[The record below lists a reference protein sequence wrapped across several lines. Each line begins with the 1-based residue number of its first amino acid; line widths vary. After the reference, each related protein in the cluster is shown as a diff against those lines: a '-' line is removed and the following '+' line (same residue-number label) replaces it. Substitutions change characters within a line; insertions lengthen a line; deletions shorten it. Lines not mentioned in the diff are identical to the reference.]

1 MITDGYLKIKYR
13 LLLSAAWLCLIFCS
27 HACIITDQAILHN
40 PALQINTVPVHN
52 FSFSEPEQ
60 GVRISLRPLKT
71 LSQQSDEKEETRR
84 NTGDEISAVNP
95 ESLSETDS
103 GKTVVNPE
111 IRFKPTPKLPSL
123 PIEMQAVPKP
133 KPTKFSDAP
142 LTVNLDGMPLPAF
155 INEVYGNI
163 LKISFEVDSALR
175 NKADL
180 VTLRTESPISPSDMD
195 ALARQVLNNYGV
207 SAERQGEVLRF
218 VMGKGSASGE
228 PPLLISGRTLPE
240 VPMSH
245 RPVFQLVPLEAV
257 RNVHVAGWLKQAY
270 KGQEMEVFE
279 DPERNAVLLMGVP
292 SVVEQAVEAVRVL
305 DQPYMRGR
313 HSVRIEPVF
322 LNADEMSSLLIEVLN
337 SEGYSASQRPPMGSI
352 IVLPVK
358 AVNAVLVFAA
368 EASVLEHIK
377 EWANMLDHPSQETR
391 GKDGFFYYQVRNT
404 RAEEMSKMLDKVLEG
419 LITES
424 APQKDKPPSSK
435 SPKLVVDDVRNGLI
449 FQGNTDSWERLLPV
463 IREMDR
469 PARMVLIEVTVAE
482 VTLTDQ
488 DEFGI
493 EWLFKNVRTGGVL
506 NSLNI
511 GAKGLTYIL
520 DNAGQTRAMI
530 NAFAATSR
538 VSILSTP
545 RVMVKSGGKATIDV
559 GTEVPIITSQSTASD
574 LQPSSGSSILQEVQY
589 RKTGT
594 LLNVSPVVHSG
605 NRVDLEI
612 TQEVSKSQPNETSN
626 ISSPSIYTRKISTS
640 LGLKDG
646 GSVLL
651 GGLISSSSNQG
662 YSGIPVL
669 SDIPILGRLF
679 RVEKENKDRTE
690 LIMLIAPYVIDNHED
705 AEAVTESFKKQLHEM
720 QGDKEKKEDKEKT

>member
-1 MITDGYLKIKYR
+1 
-13 LLLSAAWLCLIFCS
+13 
-27 HACIITDQAILHN
+27 
-40 PALQINTVPVHN
+40 
-52 FSFSEPEQ
+52 
-60 GVRISLRPLKT
+60 
-71 LSQQSDEKEETRR
+71 
-84 NTGDEISAVNP
+84 
-95 ESLSETDS
+95 
-103 GKTVVNPE
+103 
-111 IRFKPTPKLPSL
+111 
-123 PIEMQAVPKP
+123 
-133 KPTKFSDAP
+133 
-142 LTVNLDGMPLPAF
+142 
-155 INEVYGNI
+155 
-163 LKISFEVDSALR
+163 
-175 NKADL
+175 
-180 VTLRTESPISPSDMD
+180 
-195 ALARQVLNNYGV
+195 
-207 SAERQGEVLRF
+207 
-218 VMGKGSASGE
+218 
-228 PPLLISGRTLPE
+228 
-240 VPMSH
+240 
-245 RPVFQLVPLEAV
+245 
-257 RNVHVAGWLKQAY
+257 
-270 KGQEMEVFE
+270 
-279 DPERNAVLLMGVP
+279 MGVP

-322 LNADEMSSLLIEVLN
+322 LNADEMSSLLTEVLN

-377 EWANMLDHPSQETR
+377 KWADMLDHPSQETR

-424 APQKDKPPSSK
+424 APQKDRPPSSK

-482 VTLTDQ
+482 VTLNDQ
-488 DEFGI
+488 EESGI
-493 EWLFKNVRTGGVL
+493 EWIFNNIRTGNVKSVL
-506 NSLNI
+506 GTLNGLNI

-520 DNAGQTRAMI
+520 DNAGQTHALI
-530 NAFAATSR
+530 NAFAAASR

-574 LQPSSGSSILQEVQY
+574 LQQSSSASILQEIQY
-589 RKTGT
+589 RKTGI
-594 LLNVSPVVHSG
+594 LLNVAPVVHSG

-612 TQEVSKSQPNETSN
+612 TQEVSESKPNTTSN
-626 ISSPSIYTRKISTS
+626 ISSPNILTRKISTT

-651 GGLISSSSNQG
+651 GGLISSSSSQG

-669 SDIPILGRLF
+669 SEIPVLGRLF
-679 RVEKENKDRTE
+679 RVERENKDRTE

-705 AEAVTESFKKQLHEM
+705 AEAVTESFRKQLHKM

>member
-1 MITDGYLKIKYR
+1 MVKYR
-13 LLLSAAWLCLIFCS
+13 LLLPAVCFCLTLN
-27 HACIITDQAILHN
+27 ACIITDQGLSGLNHAVRVN
-40 PALQINTVPVHN
+40 TEPLQNML
-52 FSFSEPEQ
+52 FSEKEQ
-60 GVRISLRPLKT
+60 GVRIRLRPLKT
-71 LSQQSDEKEETRR
+71 LSQQSDEKQEIRL
-84 NTGDEISAVNP
+84 NTGSEVSAVNP
-95 ESLSETDS
+95 AILSDTGSE
-103 GKTVVNPE
+103 KKPVNPE
-111 IRFKPTPKLPSL
+111 IRFKPTPQLPSL
-123 PIEMQAVPKP
+123 PIEMQALPKP

-163 LKISFEVDSALR
+163 LKISFEIDSALR
-175 NKADL
+175 NKTDL

-218 VMGKGSASGE
+218 IMGKGSASGE
-228 PPLLISGRTLPE
+228 PPLLVSGRTLPE

-245 RPVFQLVPLEAV
+245 RPVFQLVPLGVV

-270 KGQEMEVFE
+270 KGQELEIFE

-322 LNADEMSSLLIEVLN
+322 LNADELSSLLLEVLN

-377 EWANMLDHPSQETR
+377 EWADMLDRPSQETR

-404 RAEEMSKMLDKVLEG
+404 SAEEMSKMLDKVLEG

-424 APQKDKPPSSK
+424 APQKDKSPSPK
-435 SPKLVVDDVRNGLI
+435 SPKLVVDNVRNGLI

-488 DEFGI
+488 EEFGV
-493 EWLFKNVRTGGVL
+493 EWIFNNIKTGNVKSVLGTWGG
-506 NSLNI
+506 LNI

-520 DNAGQTRAMI
+520 DNAGQTRALI
-530 NAFAATSR
+530 KAFAATSR

-574 LQPSSGSSILQEVQY
+574 LQQSASPSILQEIQY

-605 NRVDLEI
+605 NRVDIEI
-612 TQEVSKSQPNETSN
+612 TQEVSESRPNTTINSPN
-626 ISSPSIYTRKISTS
+626 IFTRKISTS

-651 GGLISSSSNQG
+651 GGLISSSSDQG
-662 YSGIPVL
+662 YSGLPIL
-669 SDIPILGRLF
+669 SDIPLLGRLF
-679 RVEKENKDRTE
+679 RVERENKDRTE

-705 AEAVTESFKKQLHEM
+705 AEAVTESFKKQLYQM
-720 QGDKEKKEDKEKT
+720 QGDKEKKEDKEKKNRS